1 MTGGSGFPRV
11 GRVNDPAVW
20 TLIGLLGAFAAS
32 MVAVVVFA
40 LTTGFRR
47 IEDGLGRLDNR
58 LGRVEDRLGGIER
71 RLGQVEG
78 RSA

>member
-1 MTGGSGFPRV
+1 MCDIHG
-11 GRVNDPAVW
+11 VNDPAVW

-47 IEDGLGRLDNR
+47 VEDR
-58 LGRVEDRLGGIER
+58 LGRVEDRLGRIEDRLARGER
-71 RLGQVEG
+71 RSV
-78 RSA
+78 

>member
-1 MTGGSGFPRV
+1 M
-11 GRVNDPAVW
+11 NDPAVW

-47 IEDGLGRLDNR
+47 IEDGLGRVDVR
-58 LGRVEDRLGGIER
+58 LGRVEDRLGGIEG
-71 RLGQVEG
+71 RLGRVE
-78 RSA
+78 RPSA